1 MKMNPIT
8 PWLRAAFF
16 AVVGSLSMSSVSAE
30 DAGVLDPEAW
40 PRVYQV
46 GGAEVAIY
54 MPQILEWRDFRHLKG
69 TSAIGV
75 KLEGKEQAT
84 FGAVGIEAETVTDM
98 EHEMVRVGTREFTQF
113 RFPELDAAGAA
124 KAEEL
129 VRSVLKPETPL
140 EMPLAAVTAALNRDD
155 VTTTDTAVSF
165 EPPPIFYS
173 DSPAVLVTFIGD
185 PKLEAVNEDDPSLM
199 FAVNTN
205 WDVLFHEGQYYLL
218 ADNQWLVTQDVIK
231 GPWKLAKSVPASF
244 KKLPDDGNWSD
255 VKAKID
261 LPSGNSPAPQVF
273 AANRPSEIIVTTGKA
288 QLVPISGTSLM
299 YVANTESDLFLHPAG
314 KTYYLL
320 TTGRW
325 FSAASL
331 EGPWASAMDTL
342 PKDFAKIP
350 EGHPKAHVLASVP
363 GTPDADE
370 AVILASIP
378 QTATVDRTSTTVQ
391 VAYEGEPK
399 FKAIPGSEGVQF
411 ATNTSYDVFLVNGMY
426 YCCHQGVWFQAPAAG
441 GAWIVCD
448 NVPAP
453 IYTIPPQSPKYN
465 VTHVHVYNSTPTTV
479 QVGATSGYSGAYV
492 ARGLVVFGLGMWLG
506 HALADDDDHWHHH
519 YYPSPYWYGYGCGAV
534 YHHGH
539 GYYRCGARY
548 YGPYGGAGYGA
559 AYNPAT
565 GIYSRGAYAY
575 GPRGVVTARTAYN
588 PWTNTA
594 AGRVTVQTPYGS
606 WGRSAVV
613 RDDEWVRA
621 GHHSNARGTVGGVQT
636 SRGGVAVGVNR
647 KYGPDAFVTKTAGG
661 DVYVGKDG
669 NIYKKDD
676 NGWHSRSEG
685 GWRNAPDVPANNP
698 PNPPRNPP
706 GASRPERPTTLP
718 AQQPV
723 TRPAELPTKP
733 AQPTTL
739 PAQPVT
745 RPAQPTTKPAQP
757 TTRPAQP
764 STRPAQPTTRP
775 AAPST
780 RPAKPST
787 QPAGRPSAGGFNRG
801 SYQNRQSTPSQL
813 NRDAYSRSRASTASR
828 SSSGGSRS
836 SGGASRSRG
845 DRQ

>member
-1 MKMNPIT
+1 MKTNSIARFFGT
-8 PWLRAAFF
+8 ALLAATI
-16 AVVGSLSMSSVSAE
+16 SLFTAPAHAD
-30 DAGVLDPEAW
+30 DAGILDPEAW
-40 PRVYQV
+40 PRVYQI

-54 MPQILEWRDFRHLKG
+54 MPQILEWQEFRHLKG

-75 KLEGKEQAT
+75 KLEGKEEAT
-84 FGAVGIEAETVTDM
+84 FGAVAIEADTVTDF
-98 EHEMVRVGTREFTQF
+98 EHETVRVGARQFTQF

-140 EMPLAAVTAALNRDD
+140 EMPLASVTAALNRDD
-155 VTTTDTAVSF
+155 TTTGDTAVSF

-173 DSPAVLVTFIGD
+173 DSPAVLVTFIGE

-205 WDVLFHEGQYYLL
+205 WDVLFNDGQYYLL
-218 ADNQWLVTQDVIK
+218 TDNQWLVTQDVIK
-231 GPWKLAKSVPASF
+231 GPWKTAKAVPASF
-244 KKLPDDGNWSD
+244 KKLPDDANWSE

-261 LPSGNSPAPQVF
+261 LPSASSPAPRVF
-273 AANRPSEIIVTTGKA
+273 AANRPSEIIVTAGKP

-314 KTYYLL
+314 KSYYLL

-342 PKDFAKIP
+342 PEDFANIP

-363 GTPDADE
+363 GTPEADE

-378 QTATVDRTSTTVQ
+378 QTATVDRASTTVQ

-399 FKAIPGSEGVQF
+399 FKAIPGSEGVQY
-411 ATNTSYDVFLVNGMY
+411 ATNTSYDVFLVNGTY
-426 YCCHQGVWFQAPAAG
+426 YCCHQGVWFQASAAG
-441 GAWIVCD
+441 GAWVVCD

-492 ARGLVVFGLGMWLG
+492 ARGLLVFGLGMWLG
-506 HALADDDDHWHHH
+506 HALADDDDWHHH
-519 YYPSPYWYGYGCGAV
+519 YYPSPYWYGYGCGAI
-534 YHHGH
+534 YHPGR

-575 GPRGVVTARTAYN
+575 GPRGAVAARTAYN

-594 AGRVTVQTPYGS
+594 AGRVTVKTPYGS

-621 GHHSNARGTVGGVQT
+621 GHRSNAYGTVGGVQT
-636 SRGGVAVGVNR
+636 SRGGAAVGVNR
-647 KYGPDAFVTKTAGG
+647 KYGSDAFVAKTGSG

-669 NIYKKDD
+669 NIYKKDE
-676 NGWHSRSEG
+676 NGWHSRSNG
-685 GWRNAPDVPANNP
+685 GWQSAPNVPANNP
-698 PNPPRNPP
+698 PYPPRTSPP
-706 GASRPERPTTLP
+706 ASRPG
-718 AQQPV
+718 
-723 TRPAELPTKP
+723 
-733 AQPTTL
+733 QPTTL

-745 RPAQPTTKPAQP
+745 RPAQPPTKPAQPVTRPAQPNTRPAPPTTKPAQP
-757 TTRPAQP
+757 STLPAQP
-764 STRPAQPTTRP
+764 STRPSKPATRP
-775 AAPST
+775 T
-780 RPAKPST
+780 T
-787 QPAGRPSAGGFNRG
+787 QPAGRPSSGGFNRG

-813 NRDAYSRSRASTASR
+813 NRDAYSRSRTSTASRSTSSVSR
-828 SSSGGSRS
+828 SSSGGAARGRS
-836 SGGASRSRG
+836 GRR
-845 DRQ
+845 

>member
-1 MKMNPIT
+1 MKINSSIRV
-8 PWLRAAFF
+8 LRTAFF
-16 AVVGSLSMSSVSAE
+16 AVVGTLSMSMAVAE
-30 DAGVLDPEAW
+30 DTGVLDPESW
-40 PRVYQV
+40 PRVYQI

-54 MPQILEWRDFRHLKG
+54 MPQILEWQDFRHLKG

-75 KLEGKEQAT
+75 KLEGREEAT
-84 FGAVGIEAETVTDM
+84 FGAVAIDAETVTDLD
-98 EHEMVRVGTREFTQF
+98 HDTVRVGKREFTQF
-113 RFPELDAAGAA
+113 RFPELDAAGTA
-124 KAEEL
+124 KAEAL

-155 VTTTDTAVSF
+155 VTTADTAVSF

-173 DSPAVLVTFIGD
+173 DSPAVLVTFIGE

-218 ADNQWLVTQDVIK
+218 TENQWLVTQDVIQ
-231 GPWKLAKSVPASF
+231 GPWKTAKAVPASF
-244 KKLPDDGNWSD
+244 KKLPDDANWSE
-255 VKAKID
+255 VKAKTD
-261 LPSGNSPAPQVF
+261 LPADSTPAPRVF
-273 AANRPSEIIVTTGKA
+273 AANRPSEIIVTTGKP

-314 KTYYLL
+314 KNYFLL
-320 TTGRW
+320 TAGRW
-325 FSAASL
+325 FSASNL

-342 PKDFAKIP
+342 PADFARIP
-350 EGHPKAHVLASVP
+350 EAHPKAHVLASVP
-363 GTPDADE
+363 GTPEADE

-378 QTATVDRTSTTVQ
+378 QTATVDRSSTTVQ
-391 VAYEGEPK
+391 VAYEGQPK
-399 FKAIPGSEGVQF
+399 FKAIPGATGVQY

-453 IYTIPPQSPKYN
+453 IYSIPPQSPKYN

-548 YGPYGGAGYGA
+548 YGPYGGAGFGA
-559 AYNPAT
+559 AYNPVT

-575 GPRGVVTARTAYN
+575 GPRGAVTARTAYN

-594 AGRVTVQTPYGS
+594 AGRVSVQTPYGS

-647 KYGPDAFVTKTAGG
+647 KYGSDAFITKTAGG

-669 NIYKKDD
+669 NIYKKDE
-676 NGWHSRSEG
+676 NGWHSRSDG
-685 GWRNAPDVPANNP
+685 GWHNAPNVPANNP
-698 PNPPRNPP
+698 PNPPRTPP
-706 GASRPERPTTLP
+706 SSSRPERPTTLP
-718 AQQPV
+718 VQQPG
-723 TRPAELPTKP
+723 TRPTKP
-733 AQPTTL
+733 E
-739 PAQPVT
+739 QPV
-745 RPAQPTTKPAQP
+745 K
-757 TTRPAQP
+757 RPAQP
-764 STRPAQPTTRP
+764 STRPSPPTKPTQPGTRP
-775 AAPST
+775 VQPST
-780 RPAKPST
+780 RPSTRPTT
-787 QPAGRPSAGGFNRG
+787 QPAGRSGAGNLNRG

-813 NRDAYSRSRASTASR
+813 NRDAYSRSR
-828 SSSGGSRS
+828 SSSATRS
-836 SGGASRSRG
+836 TSGASRSGGGATRARG
-845 DRQ
+845 GRR